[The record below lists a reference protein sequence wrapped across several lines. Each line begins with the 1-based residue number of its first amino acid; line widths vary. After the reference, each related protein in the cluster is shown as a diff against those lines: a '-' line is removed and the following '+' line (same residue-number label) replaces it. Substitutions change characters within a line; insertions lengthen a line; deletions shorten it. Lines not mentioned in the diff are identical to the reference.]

1 MDQIGFVEKIENN
14 IATIMVRRAS
24 ACGENCSS
32 CSGTC
37 NIEGIR
43 IGTVVDENI
52 KAGEYVEIQSETTNI
67 LKYAF
72 IAYLIPL
79 LIMISAITLSLKL
92 LKFNALKE
100 AIAVANGMISLLL
113 SSFILRKIDASF
125 EKSDDI
131 KYIIKRKL

>member
-1 MDQIGFVEKIENN
+1 MDQIGFVEKIEKN

-32 CSGTC
+32 CNGTC
-37 NIEGIR
+37 NIKGIR
-43 IGTVVDENI
+43 IDTVVDGNI
-52 KAGEYVEIQSETTNI
+52 RAGEYVEIQSETTNI

-72 IAYLIPL
+72 IAYFIPL
-79 LIMISAITLSLKL
+79 LIMIIAITLSLKL
-92 LKFNALKE
+92 LEFSALKE

-113 SSFILRKIDASF
+113 SSFILKRIDALI